1 MTKLTEVRE
10 ALQNNKDLRLFLEED
25 KSVGKY
31 NVEKFLDYSS
41 FTQNNGDTSVFDLP
55 LKKGGL
61 IIFDEFC
68 FHRGG
73 PPINSD
79 RVVMRFFYRPKK
91 KLMISK
97 IINIIRFSSYI
108 PFLLIIFL
116 ISFYI
121 KLLRILDFRNYSKV
135 WEETLQKYVD
145 SSIGKKNLYK

>member
-61 IIFDEFC
+61 IIFDEFLLLQ
-68 FHRGG
+68 RWTRLL
-73 PPINSD
+73 ILD

-91 KLMISK
+91 K
-97 IINIIRFSSYI
+97 IN
-108 PFLLIIFL
+108 
-116 ISFYI
+116 
-121 KLLRILDFRNYSKV
+121 DF
-135 WEETLQKYVD
+135 
-145 SSIGKKNLYK
+145 